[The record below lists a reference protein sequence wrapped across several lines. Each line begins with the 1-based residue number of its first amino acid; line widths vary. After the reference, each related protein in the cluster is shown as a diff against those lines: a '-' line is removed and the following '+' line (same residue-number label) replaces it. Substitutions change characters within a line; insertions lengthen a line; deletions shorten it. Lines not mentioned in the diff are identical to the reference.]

1 MTPIAAPG
9 VDWYAIAPV
18 VALFGAALAI
28 LMLRSVVRHA
38 AWVYDASISIAV
50 IGIAVS
56 GFFLWRQWDVVRDD
70 GPYLALARMMAI
82 DGFAVFLG
90 VVVLIATFLTLLLS
104 SRYLGRQGIGSK
116 PEYVALLL
124 ISATGMLVMT
134 TANDLIV
141 VFIALETLSI
151 PLYVLAAYD
160 RNRNRSLESGMKYF
174 VLGAFS
180 SAVFLYGIALVYGG
194 TGTTELTGIAGFL
207 ATHTLLENGTL
218 IAGLMLLLVG
228 LGFKV
233 AAVPFHMWTPD
244 VYEGAP
250 SPITAFMA
258 SATKAAG
265 FAALLRVLLTAF
277 DSYRTDWRPAIWAI
291 AILTLLVGSIAALVQ
306 TNVKR
311 MLAYSS
317 ISHAGYVLIGLEAGT
332 RQGLRAALF
341 YLLVYTF
348 MTIGSFAVV
357 TVIARR
363 DRGHSL
369 GDYRAL
375 ATRQP
380 FLAALFAFF
389 LLAQAGIPPTGGFM
403 AKLGVFSAAANPTPG
418 TDEWLSYSLL
428 IVGVVASVIS
438 AFFYLRVVVTMY
450 ASEAEV
456 PEGEEAARETVGDGG
471 PRVRLDVPTGVVLVV
486 CAAVTLWVGILPTL
500 LLDFARDA
508 TLIF

>member
-1 MTPIAAPG
+1 MTKIVTPG
-9 VDWYAIAPV
+9 IDWLAVAPV
-18 VALFGAALAI
+18 LALVAAGLLIIMLRALFRRAT
-28 LMLRSVVRHA
+28 
-38 AWVYDASISIAV
+38 WVYDAAIGSAV
-50 IGIAVS
+50 LGIAISAV
-56 GFFLWRQWDVVRDD
+56 FLWRQWDSIRAD
-70 GPYLALARMMAI
+70 GPYLALSKMMAI

-90 VVVLIATFLTLLLS
+90 VVVLSATLLTLMLS
-104 SRYLGRQGIGSK
+104 SEYLGRQGIRSR

-124 ISATGMLVMT
+124 FSATGMLVMT

-141 VFIALETLSI
+141 VFVALETLSI

-160 RNRNRSLESGMKYF
+160 RNRMRSLEAGMKYF

-180 SAVFLYGIALVYGG
+180 SAVLLYGIALVYGA
-194 TGTTELTGIAGFL
+194 TGTTSLSGIADFL
-207 ATHTLLENGTL
+207 TRVTLLENGTL

-228 LGFKV
+228 LGFKI

-250 SPITAFMA
+250 TPITAFMA

-265 FAALLRVLLTAF
+265 FAAILRVLLTAF
-277 DSYRTDWRPAIWAI
+277 ASYSTDWRPVIWAL
-291 AILTLLVGSIAALVQ
+291 AILTLLVGSVVALVQ
-306 TNVKR
+306 TDVKR

-317 ISHAGYVLIGLEAGT
+317 ISHAGYILIGLEAGT

-341 YLLVYTF
+341 YLLVYAF
-348 MTIGSFAVV
+348 MVIGSFAVV
-357 TVIARR
+357 AVVGRR
-363 DRGHSL
+363 DHRHLIS
-369 GDYRAL
+369 DYRGF

-380 FLAALFAFF
+380 LLAALLAFF

-403 AKLGVFSAAANPTPG
+403 AKLGVFSAVANPVSG
-418 TDEWLSYSLL
+418 DQKGLSYSLL
-428 IVGVVASVIS
+428 IVGVIASVIS

-450 ASEAEV
+450 GSEADV
-456 PEGEEAARETVGDGG
+456 PDGEEVARGTGS
-471 PRVRLDVPTGVVLVV
+471 RISLDVPTGLVLVV
-486 CAAVTLWVGILPTL
+486 CAVLTLWVGILPTL